1 MAPRTRYAP
10 SDDKIILEEVIAI
23 NPFEDPARWH
33 TITEKVSSILRR
45 TLNSRSVKERVD
57 LLLAQFLRN
66 DAKNRKKSGTEEEYR
81 AVDVLLQHVA
91 DLAAECSY
99 RPPRSAIRKH
109 RAKTAQASAPESASD
124 SASVTAAKR
133 VKPPAQAPWDGR
145 RIAALECDGAASAA
159 AVTQQSAGRSQNE
172 ATLAFLEARYDQDTE
187 MRLLSYS
194 IDKRKL
200 DLQIR
205 QHEDNMKLL
214 HQQHAD
220 NMRLRE
226 AEMEIRRLEMAA
238 ILEERRANAA
248 YQTAQLELIKGLV
261 QKTKE

>member
-1 MAPRTRYAP
+1 MTQK
-10 SDDKIILEEVIAI
+10 S
-23 NPFEDPARWH
+23 
-33 TITEKVSSILRR
+33 
-45 TLNSRSVKERVD
+45 
-57 LLLAQFLRN
+57 
-66 DAKNRKKSGTEEEYR
+66 RKKSGTEEEYR
-81 AVDVLLQHVA
+81 AIDVLLQHVA
-91 DLAAECSY
+91 DPAAECSY

-109 RAKTAQASAPESASD
+109 RAKKAQASAPESASD
-124 SASVTAAKR
+124 SASVSAAKR

-145 RIAALECDGAASAA
+145 RIAALECDAAASAA
-159 AVTQQSAGRSQNE
+159 EITQQSAGRSQNE
-172 ATLAFLEARYDQDTE
+172 ATLAFLEASYDQDTE

-226 AEMEIRRLEMAA
+226 AEMEIRRMEMTA

-261 QKTKE
+261 EKTKE